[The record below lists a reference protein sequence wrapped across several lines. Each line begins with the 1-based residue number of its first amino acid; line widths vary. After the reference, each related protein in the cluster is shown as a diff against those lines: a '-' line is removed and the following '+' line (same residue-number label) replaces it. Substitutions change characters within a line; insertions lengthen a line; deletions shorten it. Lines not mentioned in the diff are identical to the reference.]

1 MNPSIVSDTEEEFEA
16 EGKDNTINIPCF
28 RIVVT
33 KNKISQS
40 ESTDSTD
47 SEPDTESSGSIE
59 SETELELGSKE
70 EYYPLLDYNN
80 CRFQHPVQPQGQNLD
95 AQV

>member
-1 MNPSIVSDTEEEFEA
+1 M
-16 EGKDNTINIPCF
+16 
-28 RIVVT
+28 
-33 KNKISQS
+33 
-40 ESTDSTD
+40 D
-47 SEPDTESSGSIE
+47 SEPETESSGSIE

-80 CRFQHPVQPQGQNLD
+80 CWFQHPVQPQGHNLD